1 MTGILSQLRK
11 GGHLCNLQG
20 KQFVLFA
27 GLLELAHEN
36 GLKTLSTELIELDMP
51 GRTAVFKAT
60 ATGERGTFTA
70 HGDATPQNVKGMV
83 AASFMRMAETRATA
97 RALRFYLG
105 IGMTARDELP
115 GGSERPQQPAQ
126 PVQSTQVL
134 EPAHHPSWNDSE
146 RKWFCAQLGES
157 GVSYEDAAAQAES
170 LGQGRPSSWD
180 NQRRRRFVKYIEAG
194 GLEQG
199 AAK

>member
-1 MTGILSQLRK
+1 MSGLLADLRK
-11 GGHLCNLQG
+11 NGHICRLQG
-20 KQFVLFA
+20 KEFVLFA
-27 GLLELAHEN
+27 GLLSMAHEN
-36 GLKTLSTELIELDMP
+36 GLKSLKAELIELDIP
-51 GRTAVFKAT
+51 GRVAVFKAT

-83 AASFMRMAETRATA
+83 AASFMRMAETRAVA
-97 RALRFYLG
+97 RALRFYLW
-105 IGMTARDELP
+105 IGMCARDELP
-115 GGSERPQQPAQ
+115 GVSERPQQPVQ
-126 PVQSTQVL
+126 PQAL
-134 EPAHHPSWNDSE
+134 EPAHHPSWTSSE

-180 NQRRRRFVKYIEAG
+180 NQRRRRFIKFIEAG